1 VQFVRQIN
9 GIHTIVKSLEPAKK
23 EAARMAECEYCH
35 EDLEGYVKPLE
46 KNGNAYLDTR
56 CINAPKLIVG
66 FGRAIRVCNIKF
78 CPMCGR
84 RLTDG

>member
-1 VQFVRQIN
+1 
-9 GIHTIVKSLEPAKK
+9 
-23 EAARMAECEYCH
+23 MAECEYCH

-46 KNGNAYLDTR
+46 KNCHAYLDTR
-56 CINAPKLIVG
+56 CVNAPKLIVG

-84 RLTDG
+84 RLGEDG